1 LTTNPT
7 SALIL
12 INKQKILDKMFHRDT
27 TASHRTNNAGNTRR
41 AFRDVTNS
49 TRNFDDSGKGATG
62 KNLVSKKNVFSVGS
76 ENPVVV
82 APRQQEV
89 NPAVEPQ
96 QLHDRQTLFTR
107 NVSSLNNEQNPAY
120 VSNSSSYQH
129 SGLIDDIDERD
140 ADDPLC
146 ATDYVQ
152 DMYTHFRSTEVSTSV
167 RPIYMENQSHINERM
182 RSILVDWLV
191 EVHLKFK
198 LVPETLYLTINLI
211 DRYLQKREVSRPKLQ
226 LVGVTALL
234 IASKYEE
241 IYPPELRDLVYICD
255 KAYSRNEILAME
267 ETILKTLEYQIT
279 IPSAHAFLV
288 RYLKAAHADKKI
300 VQISCYILDGTLQSY
315 NLLHYLP
322 SQLAAAAVFI
332 ARRCVGRNS
341 WSPTL
346 LKYAV
351 YCEEDVVPVARAVIA
366 EKSSASPEL
375 RAVNKKY
382 SSSRYGQVASISIR
396 SDF

>member
-1 LTTNPT
+1 
-7 SALIL
+7 
-12 INKQKILDKMFHRDT
+12 
-27 TASHRTNNAGNTRR
+27 
-41 AFRDVTNS
+41 V
-49 TRNFDDSGKGATG
+49 
-62 KNLVSKKNVFSVGS
+62 
-76 ENPVVV
+76 
-82 APRQQEV
+82 
-89 NPAVEPQ
+89 
-96 QLHDRQTLFTR
+96 
-107 NVSSLNNEQNPAY
+107 
-120 VSNSSSYQH
+120 
-129 SGLIDDIDERD
+129 
-140 ADDPLC
+140 
-146 ATDYVQ
+146 
-152 DMYTHFRSTEVSTSV
+152 
-167 RPIYMENQSHINERM
+167 YMETQTHINERM

-211 DRYLQKREVSRPKLQ
+211 DRYLERREVSRPKLQ
-226 LVGVTALL
+226 LVGVTCLL

-255 KAYSRNEILAME
+255 RAYSKQEILEME
-267 ETILKTLEYQIT
+267 EVVLKVLEYQIT

-300 VQISCYILDGTLQSY
+300 VQLACYILDGTLQSY

-346 LKYAV
+346 LKYAI
-351 YCEEDVVPVARAVIA
+351 YCEEEIAPVARAVMA

-375 RAVNKKY
+375 KAVNKKY
-382 SSSRYGQVASISIR
+382 TSSRYGGVANTTLVC
-396 SDF
+396 DF

>member
-1 LTTNPT
+1 
-7 SALIL
+7 
-12 INKQKILDKMFHRDT
+12 M
-27 TASHRTNNAGNTRR
+27 
-41 AFRDVTNS
+41 
-49 TRNFDDSGKGATG
+49 
-62 KNLVSKKNVFSVGS
+62 
-76 ENPVVV
+76 
-82 APRQQEV
+82 
-89 NPAVEPQ
+89 NPAVGAVNKRSNAPVPI
-96 QLHDRQTLFTR
+96 QLPARPEILVESR
-107 NVSSLNNEQNPAY
+107 NPVAHIRPDQN
-120 VSNSSSYQH
+120 SYQH
-129 SGLIDDIDERD
+129 IGQVDNIDERD

-146 ATDYVQ
+146 ATEYVN
-152 DMYTHFRSTEVSTSV
+152 DMYAHFRLIEGTKSV
-167 RPIYMENQSHINERM
+167 RPVFMETQPHINERM

-211 DRYLQKREVSRPKLQ
+211 DRYLEKKEVSRPKLQ
-226 LVGVTALL
+226 LIGVTSLL

-255 KAYSRNEILAME
+255 RAYTRTEVSLKPNYTIPSLFTCLSHYLQIIEME
-267 ETILKTLEYQIT
+267 ENILKTLEYQIT

-288 RYLKAAHADKKI
+288 RYLKAAHADKRI
-300 VQISCYILDGTLQSY
+300 VQLSCYILDGTLQSY

-332 ARRCVGRNS
+332 ARRTVGRNS

-346 LKYAV
+346 LKYSA
-351 YCEEDVVPVARAVIA
+351 YCEEDIVSVARAVLN
-366 EKSSASPEL
+366 EKSSTSTEL

-382 SSSRYGQVASISIR
+382 TSSRYGGVANTVLQ

>member
-1 LTTNPT
+1 MLHRDPSAAQRTTN
-7 SALIL
+7 
-12 INKQKILDKMFHRDT
+12 NV
-27 TASHRTNNAGNTRR
+27 GNTRR

-49 TRNFDDSGKGATG
+49 TRNIDENGGAGIG
-62 KNLVSKKNVFSVGS
+62 KNVVTKQRNVFTVGS
-76 ENPVVV
+76 ENPVSV
-82 APRQQEV
+82 APREQEL
-89 NPAVEPQ
+89 NPANAESQ
-96 QLHDRQTLFTR
+96 QYRMMPR
-107 NVSSLNNEQNPAY
+107 NLSAQNINNPAF
-120 VSNSSSYQH
+120 VSTTASYQH
-129 SGLIDDIDERD
+129 SGLVDDIDERD
-140 ADDPLC
+140 SNDPLC

-152 DMYTHFRSTEVSTSV
+152 DMYAHFRKNEGSTSV
-167 RPIYMENQSHINERM
+167 RPIYMERQGHINERM

-198 LVPETLYLTINLI
+198 LVPETLYLTVNLI
-211 DRYLQKREVSRPKLQ
+211 DRYLEDREVSRPKLQ
-226 LVGVTALL
+226 LIGVTALL

-255 KAYSRNEILAME
+255 RAYSKNEILNME

-346 LKYAV
+346 LKYAE
-351 YCEEDVVPVARAVIA
+351 YCEEDIVPVARAVVA

-382 SSSRYGQVASISIR
+382 SSSRYGQVANITIR

>member
-1 LTTNPT
+1 MYNNRGPT
-7 SALIL
+7 ARAPS
-12 INKQKILDKMFHRDT
+12 
-27 TASHRTNNAGNTRR
+27 NNSRR

-49 TRNFDDSGKGATG
+49 TRNVDEATKGKPV
-62 KNLVSKKNVFSVGS
+62 VSKRGAAAAPVPAAS
-76 ENPVVV
+76 ENSAAVSNLRSHV
-82 APRQQEV
+82 AQSDVENPAGHRAVLPRQ
-89 NPAVEPQ
+89 
-96 QLHDRQTLFTR
+96 
-107 NVSSLNNEQNPAY
+107 
-120 VSNSSSYQH
+120 VSNTSAFGNGHHATRSNSVVSNATSYQH
-129 SGLIDDIDERD
+129 SGQVDNIDERD
-140 ADDPLC
+140 SDDPLC

-152 DMYTHFRSTEVSTSV
+152 DMYEHFRSKELGTSV

-198 LVPETLYLTINLI
+198 LVPETLYLTVNLI
-211 DRYLQKREVSRPKLQ
+211 DRYLEKREVTRPKLQ
-226 LVGVTALL
+226 LVGVTCLL

-255 KAYSRNEILAME
+255 RAYSKNEILEME
-267 ETILKTLEYQIT
+267 EVVLKSLEYQIT

-300 VQISCYILDGTLQSY
+300 VQLACYILDGTLQSY

-351 YCEEDVVPVARAVIA
+351 YCEEEVVPVARAVLA

-382 SSSRYGQVASISIR
+382 TSSRYGQVANTTLVC
-396 SDF
+396 DF